1 MEKTARVAEYK
12 KKIVQS
18 IVKCIK
24 EYPII
29 GVVNME
35 SLPAPQLQAMRAKL
49 RGKVYLIMTKKRLM
63 KIALEQVK
71 NDKKGIEDLEKYF
84 EGMVALLFT
93 KDSPF
98 KLSKT
103 LQESKSPAPAKAGQ
117 TAPKDLII
125 PKGPTGFA
133 PGPIISELGS
143 VGIKTGVE
151 QGKVAVKEDSLVAK
165 KGEKIQPKVAEVL
178 ARMGVEPMEVG
189 LDLVAAYDD
198 GVVYSKDIL
207 QIDEKE
213 FMGKLNS
220 ACSGAVNLAMF
231 IEYPTKDTINLL
243 LGKAFNDAKAIG
255 LSQNIIDEGVIE
267 ELLGKAET
275 GMLSL
280 KDSAKIEVQEKPKEE
295 KKEEPKPEVKVE
307 GKKEEPKAEE
317 KKPEVKGETKAE
329 VKEEPE
335 VDKKEEEAKA
345 KVGGKKEEP
354 VVKKEP
360 KPEEVKEPKPETKP
374 EEKKEVPKPEVEKEA
389 EEPKKEPESEVKP
402 EETKEVPKPEERK
415 EIPKTE
421 EKPAKEKE
429 SVIEKEILDEEKQ
442 IEKKTDEEV
451 REKPEEKEVKEA
463 IKEETEKELE
473 KEKPESKDEV
483 KEVKPAEASK
493 IEMPEPEKAEDV
505 YEKEERQE
513 LTAEG
518 EISPA
523 EEGFM
528 EGYEEAGKTEEE
540 KKKPESDVDGKVKKM
555 VEETKK
561 FTSGDKGPSAD
572 DLINEVQEEEPEAE
586 KVEVEEKEEVEKK
599 PEEPEKEEPKKK
611 ENDVPS
617 AHELTKK
624 KAEDEQKEVEDLAKE
639 LIKKG
644 TLRK

>member
-29 GVVNME
+29 GVANME
-35 SLPAPQLQAMRAKL
+35 NLPAPQLQAMRAKL

-71 NDKKGIEDLEKYF
+71 NDKKDIEDLEKYF
-84 EGMVALLFT
+84 EGMVALVFT

-117 TAPKDLII
+117 TAPRDLII

-133 PGPIISELGS
+133 PGPIISELSS

-165 KGEKIQPKVAEVL
+165 KGEKINPKVAEVL
-178 ARMGVEPMEVG
+178 ARMGIEPMEVG

-198 GVVYSKDIL
+198 GIIYPKDIL
-207 QIDEKE
+207 LIDEKE

-220 ACSGAVNLAMF
+220 ACSGAFNLAMF

-280 KDSAKIEVQEKPKEE
+280 KDAAKIEVQKKEEAKDEETKPEAKAEEKEPEVKEEKTEPEKREEPKVE
-295 KKEEPKPEVKVE
+295 KKEEIKAEIKEEKPKVE
-307 GKKEEPKAEE
+307 EEKKAEE
-317 KKPEVKGETKAE
+317 
-329 VKEEPE
+329 
-335 VDKKEEEAKA
+335 
-345 KVGGKKEEP
+345 
-354 VVKKEP
+354 VKKEP
-360 KPEEVKEPKPETKP
+360 KPEAKP
-374 EEKKEVPKPEVEKEA
+374 EEK
-389 EEPKKEPESEVKP
+389 
-402 EETKEVPKPEERK
+402 KEVPKPEERK

-442 IEKKTDEEV
+442 IEKKTEEEV
-451 REKPEEKEVKEA
+451 KEKPEEKEIKEA

-473 KEKPESKDEV
+473 KEKPGSKDEV
-483 KEVKPAEASK
+483 KEVKPAEAHK
-493 IEMPEPEKAEDV
+493 IEIPEPEKAEDV

-586 KVEVEEKEEVEKK
+586 KLEVEEKEEVERK
-599 PEEPEKEEPKKK
+599 PEEPEKEEPKKEEK
-611 ENDVPS
+611 DVPS

-624 KAEDEQKEVEDLAKE
+624 KGKDEQKEVEDLAKE

>member
-1 MEKTARVAEYK
+1 MEKTAHVAEYK
-12 KKIVQS
+12 KKIVQN
-18 IVKCIK
+18 IVECVK

-29 GVVNME
+29 GVANME
-35 SLPAPQLQAMRAKL
+35 NLPAPQLQAMRAKL

-71 NDKKGIEDLEKYF
+71 DDKKNIENLEKYF
-84 EGMVALLFT
+84 EGMAALLFT

-103 LQESKSPAPAKAGQ
+103 LQENKSPAPAKAGQ

-133 PGPIISELGS
+133 PGPIISELSS

-178 ARMGVEPMEVG
+178 ARMGIEPMEVG
-189 LDLVAAYDD
+189 LDLVAAYDG
-198 GVVYSKDIL
+198 GVIYPKDIL
-207 QIDEKE
+207 LIDEKE

-220 ACSGAVNLAMF
+220 ACSGAFNLAMF
-231 IEYPTKDTINLL
+231 IEYPTKDTINVL

-280 KDSAKIEVQEKPKEE
+280 KDAAKIEVKEKPKEE
-295 KKEEPKPEVKVE
+295 KKE
-307 GKKEEPKAEE
+307 GSKAEE
-317 KKPEVKGETKAE
+317 KKPEVK
-329 VKEEPE
+329 EEP
-335 VDKKEEEAKA
+335 KIEE
-345 KVGGKKEEP
+345 
-354 VVKKEP
+354 VKKEP
-360 KPEEVKEPKPETKP
+360 EA
-374 EEKKEVPKPEVEKEA
+374 KPEV
-389 EEPKKEPESEVKP
+389 
-402 EETKEVPKPEERK
+402 KEVPKPEEKK

-421 EKPAKEKE
+421 EKPAEE
-429 SVIEKEILDEEKQ
+429 PVVEKEILDEEKQ
-442 IEKKTDEEV
+442 IEKKTEEEV
-451 REKPEEKEVKEA
+451 KEKPEEKEVKEA
-463 IKEETEKELE
+463 VKEETEKELE
-473 KEKPESKDEV
+473 KEKPEPKEEV
-483 KEVKPAEASK
+483 KEVKPAEAPK
-493 IEMPEPEKAEDV
+493 TETPEPEKAEDV

-518 EISPA
+518 EISSA

-540 KKKPESDVDGKVKKM
+540 KKEEKPEQDVDDKVKKM

-561 FTSGDKGPSAD
+561 FIAGDKGPSAD
-572 DLINEVQEEEPEAE
+572 DLINEIQEEELESEKE
-586 KVEVEEKEEVEKK
+586 KVEEKKEESKPKAKVKGKKEKPAEKGGKK
-599 PEEPEKEEPKKK
+599 PEDKK
-611 ENDVPS
+611 EVPS
-617 AHELTKK
+617 AHELAKK
-624 KAEDEQKEVEDLAKE
+624 KGKDEQKEVEDLAKE